1 MLGFVAPQFLWLLLA
16 LPLVVVLHFVRQQKR
31 QQAVSALFLWRQAKQ
46 LAQRRRRFSPTWL
59 LILQLLFVSAAA
71 FALSQPTLRLSG
83 APERILIV
91 DASASMAARDSDGVR
106 LGKAVA
112 AAEGLVD
119 DAGRVAVIRA
129 GLDATLVQPLTD
141 DRQRVRQTL
150 RALVAGDERADLQRA
165 VELANALAPNA
176 EVHLF
181 SDSAAPSG
189 AVATLHPVGTDAQ
202 NVGISAFELRNQQA
216 FVSVVSNHPRPQEVT
231 VSISRG
237 GQQLASTSLLIPA
250 SGQANTSF
258 PIDGQAGIYRAGLE
272 PPTWDGLALD
282 DAAFAG
288 SRDVRVLQT
297 PLLATL
303 ERGLRAIPGLD
314 LQVRQQAPLEAEG
327 FDARVIVGTP
337 PATVPP
343 GRYLFFAPAS
353 ENPSFDRV
361 ADWDRSDPLL
371 RFVDL
376 TSATVGFDPA
386 RAPLLEG
393 EWEILARTAGLE
405 PVIVRRTTLESDVV
419 YLRFHP
425 TQTDITR
432 RIAFP
437 ILLTNIVAQFR
448 QQEQLALGSPL
459 PADGPVTLNGQSYSG
474 DRASLPGLYTV
485 GGSRYTAS
493 LLSADESRLPVAI
506 IADTATRTPAL
517 PAADV
522 ERQRALGIWLV
533 LLALVVLVGEWWLWS
548 RSPQGWASS

>member
-16 LPLVVVLHFVRQQKR
+16 LPLVVILHFIRQQKR

-59 LILQLLFVSAAA
+59 LILQLLFVTAAA
-71 FALSQPTLRLSG
+71 FALSQPTLQLSG

-106 LGKAVA
+106 LDKAVA
-112 AAEGLVD
+112 VAEGLTD

-129 GLDATLVQPLTD
+129 GLDATLAQPLSD
-141 DRQRVRQTL
+141 DRQVVRQTL
-150 RALVAGDERADLQRA
+150 RDLVAGDERADLQRA
-165 VELANALAPNA
+165 IELATAIAPDA

-181 SDSAAPSG
+181 SDGAKPSG
-189 AVATLHPVGTDAQ
+189 AIATLHPVGTDAQ

-216 FVSVVSNHPRPQEVT
+216 FISVVSNHPRPQEVT
-231 VSISRG
+231 VSISRD
-237 GQQLASTSLLIPA
+237 GQQLASTNLLIPA

-258 PIDGQAGIYRAGLE
+258 PIDGRAGFYRAGLE
-272 PPTWDGLALD
+272 PPSWDGLSLD

-288 SRDVRVLQT
+288 SRDVRVLLT
-297 PLLATL
+297 PLSQTL
-303 ERGLRAIPGLD
+303 ERGMRAIPGLD

-327 FDARVIVGTP
+327 FDARVIIGAP
-337 PATVPP
+337 PATIPP

-353 ENPSFDRV
+353 EAPNFDQI
-361 ADWDRSDPLL
+361 ADWDRSNPLL

-376 TSATVGFDPA
+376 TSATVGFDA
-386 RAPLLEG
+386 ERAPLPEG
-393 EWEILARTAGLE
+393 DWEILARTAGLD
-405 PVIVRRTTLESDVV
+405 PVIVRRTTPQTDAV

-437 ILLTNIVAQFR
+437 ILLTNVIAQFR

-459 PADGPVTLNGQSYSG
+459 PDDAQVTLNGQNYNG
-474 DRASLPGLYTV
+474 TRASLPGVYVV
-485 GGSRYTAS
+485 GSARYTAS
-493 LLSADESRLPVAI
+493 LLSADESRLPVAVI
-506 IADTATRTPAL
+506 DAATSQAPAL
-517 PAADV
+517 PATDV

-548 RSPQGWASS
+548 RSPQGWTSS